1 MECKVCTY
9 DVLFLHSFLFVHVR
23 ENSGEDCPADGMVGT
38 ADGARHDAESR
49 FRVEGYV
56 LWIGKEC
63 CREDSCHARVLHA
76 DFDRNGALLGCAEL
90 EQTSDAIAEHITE
103 SVVAEHDGEHK
114 SQKSKAICQKV
125 RTHSHDDSA
134 HD

>member
-1 MECKVCTY
+1 MY
-9 DVLFLHSFLFVHVR
+9 GLFFFLVHVC
-23 ENSGEDCPADGMVGT
+23 ENTGEDCSADGMVGA
-38 ADGARHDAESR
+38 ADGTRHDAESR

-56 LWIGKEC
+56 LWICKEC

-76 DFDRNGALLGCAEL
+76 DFDGDGALLGGAEL

-103 SVVAEHDGEHK
+103 SVMAKHDSEHEC
-114 SQKSKAICQKV
+114 QKSKAVCQKV